1 VIPFKLDVASSSLS
15 KHHEEVC
22 GDTHCVIHSPEGT
35 TIILSDGLG
44 SGIKASI
51 LSILTTRIA
60 AGLLK
65 RKVSLEQVFETIAET
80 LPICKTRQ
88 LAYSTLSILHISQS
102 GAAHLIEY
110 DNPELMLIRDG
121 GVYPLE
127 RHQRMIASK
136 LTQESFF
143 QVQIGDILL
152 MMSDGA
158 VNAGVGGIY
167 RLGLGNKGIAEYFS
181 KYRLWSHPVME
192 ITHQLLN
199 LVDACYLCEPGDDAT
214 VIAVS
219 VREPRKAV
227 VFTGPPLSAADD
239 RTVCHRFMRE
249 KAAVR
254 VVCGGA
260 TGNLIA
266 RELNKPIKT
275 SLVYEDPSVPP
286 TASIEGIDLVTEGI
300 LTLNKCLERLNAVAH
315 GGKLTSGQDGATL
328 LAQKLLDADEIL
340 FLTGAAINP
349 AHEQFMQSLQLLTRS
364 EVVMA
369 ISQVLTGLG
378 KEVTIETC

>member
-1 VIPFKLDVASSSLS
+1 VIPFKLDVAVSSLS

-22 GDTHCVIHSPEGT
+22 GDTHCVIDGPEGK

-65 RKVSLEQVFETIAET
+65 RRVNLDQVFATIAET

-88 LAYSTLSILHISQS
+88 LAYSTLSILHISKT
-102 GAAHLIEY
+102 GEAHLIEY
-110 DNPELMLIRDG
+110 DNPELMFFRNG
-121 GVYPLE
+121 RVYPLE
-127 RHQRMIASK
+127 RHQRVIASK
-136 LTQESFF
+136 PTQESFF
-143 QVQIGDILL
+143 QVRAGDVLL
-152 MMSDGA
+152 LMSDG
-158 VNAGVGGIY
+158 VLNAGVGGLY
-167 RLGLGNKGIAEYFS
+167 RLGLGNKGIAQYFV
-181 KYRLWSHPVME
+181 KYRLWAQPVAE
-192 ITHQLLN
+192 IAKQLLN
-199 LVDACYLCEPGDDAT
+199 LVDACYLCEPRDDAT

-227 VFTGPPLSAADD
+227 VLTGPPLLPEDD
-239 RTVCHRFMRE
+239 RAVCRRFLRE

-254 VVCGGA
+254 IVCGGA
-260 TGNLIA
+260 TANLIA
-266 RELNKPIKT
+266 REMNKPIKT

>member
-1 VIPFKLDVASSSLS
+1 MIPIKLDVAVSSLS

-22 GDTHCVIHSPEGT
+22 GDTHCIIDNPEGT

-65 RKVSLEQVFETIAET
+65 RRVSLEQVFETIAET
-80 LPICKTRQ
+80 LPSCKVRQ
-88 LAYSTLSILHISQS
+88 LAYSTLSILHISHS

-110 DNPELMLIRDG
+110 DNPELVLIRNG
-121 GVYPLE
+121 EVYPLK
-127 RHQRMIASK
+127 RHQRVIASK
-136 LTQESFF
+136 PTQESFF
-143 QVQIGDILL
+143 EVQVGDILL
-152 MMSDGA
+152 MMSDG
-158 VNAGVGGIY
+158 VINAGVGGLY
-167 RLGLGNKGIAEYFS
+167 RLGLGNRGISEYFS
-181 KYRLWSHPVME
+181 KHRLAAQPVFE
-192 ITHQLLN
+192 ITKQLLN

-227 VFTGPPLSAADD
+227 VLTGPPVSEADD
-239 RTVCHRFMRE
+239 QAVCHRFLRERGAMRI
-249 KAAVR
+249 
-254 VVCGGA
+254 VCGGA

-266 RELNKPIKT
+266 RELNQPIKT

-286 TASIEGIDLVTEGI
+286 TATIEGIDLVTEGI
-300 LTLNKCLERLNAVAH
+300 LTLNKCLERLNAVEH
-315 GGKLTSGQDGATL
+315 GGELMPGHDGATL

-340 FLTGAAINP
+340 FLTGAAVNP
-349 AHEQFMQSLQLLTRS
+349 AHEQFMQSLQLLTRA
-364 EVVMA
+364 EVVA
-369 ISQVLTGLG
+369 ALSQVLTGLG
-378 KEVTIETC
+378 KKVTIETC